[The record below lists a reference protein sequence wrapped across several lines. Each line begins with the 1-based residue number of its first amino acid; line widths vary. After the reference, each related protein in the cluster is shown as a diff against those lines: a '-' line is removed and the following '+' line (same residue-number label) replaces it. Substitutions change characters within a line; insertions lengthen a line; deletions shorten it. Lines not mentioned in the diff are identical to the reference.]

1 MEKEYDSNLKQ
12 KLVPYKLQL
21 VSGEKFNVLEYIGDV
36 LKVKEGAEIYVV
48 LKENFQI
55 DHMKLN
61 RCQDYVEEAGQS
73 GKSNTMTLNDC
84 FNLFT

>member
-1 MEKEYDSNLKQ
+1 
-12 KLVPYKLQL
+12 
-21 VSGEKFNVLEYIGDV
+21 
-36 LKVKEGAEIYVV
+36 V